1 MGDDTPLDD
10 LVCQVVASERV
21 EVASPVAGIIQS
33 VEVDRGDRVTKGQV
47 LVTLR
52 ADMEKADVALAES
65 KANTSAVLRSKETT
79 LAFAERKL
87 ERNADLRRRNL
98 ISENDLDQL
107 TTERD
112 NAKLDL
118 ESAREQ
124 QKISALELAKAR
136 VLLDIRTIRSPTDG
150 LVTERNL
157 PPGNLVAE
165 KPVVV
170 INKTDPLYIEVAL
183 PANLYGR
190 VKIGDAYRVSFSVP
204 GVGPR
209 DVKVSLVDTVIDSA
223 SNTFGVRLVL
233 DNPDSVV
240 PAGAKCHVAFPEN

>member
-1 MGDDTPLDD
+1 M
-10 LVCQVVASERV
+10 ER
-21 EVASPVAGIIQS
+21 
-33 VEVDRGDRVTKGQV
+33 
-47 LVTLR
+47 
-52 ADMEKADVALAES
+52 ADVALAEA

-87 ERNADLRRRNL
+87 ERNVDLRRRNL

-112 NAKLDL
+112 NARLDL
-118 ESAREQ
+118 DAARDQ
-124 QKISALELAKAR
+124 QKITALELAKAR
-136 VLLDIRTIRSPTDG
+136 TLLDIRTIRSPTDG

-170 INKTDPLYIEVAL
+170 IEKTDPLYIEVAL
-183 PANLYGR
+183 PANLFGR
-190 VKIGDAYRVSFSVP
+190 VKVGDTYQVGFSVP
-204 GVGPR
+204 GVEQR
-209 DVKVSLVDTVIDSA
+209 DVKVSLVDTVIESA

-233 DNPDSVV
+233 DNPDNAV